1 MSEADL
7 TAELNFDKKKK
18 KKKPMK
24 LDDDEMASLEQRKSK
39 IWAIFSGES
48 FGHISSSVKDNLDL
62 SLYFGL
68 GLRNQQ
74 RAEKWMPME
83 ACSKH
88 MACLRIL

>member
-39 IWAIFSGES
+39 IWEKFSDN
-48 FGHISSSVKDNLDL
+48 FRHTSSQK
-62 SLYFGL
+62 
-68 GLRNQQ
+68 
-74 RAEKWMPME
+74 
-83 ACSKH
+83 
-88 MACLRIL
+88 IT